1 VPADVLVIEDNEPD
15 MDLVTF
21 LLEEAGIDV
30 RMATDA
36 VGARR
41 ELARALPD
49 LVLMDMS
56 LGGSGGLDLV
66 AEIRRN
72 PATASLRIV
81 ALTAHAMRGDR
92 EYFLDRGCDG
102 YIAKPIDVKTFA
114 AEVRRLLPPQAN
126 REGQRP

>member
-1 VPADVLVIEDNEPD
+1 MRVSVLVIEDNEPD
-15 MDLVTF
+15 MDLVTY
-21 LLEEAGIDV
+21 LLEEAGFDV
-30 RMATDA
+30 RTAADA
-36 VGARR
+36 AGARR

-56 LGGSGGLDLV
+56 LGRSGGLDLV
-66 AEIRRN
+66 AELRRQ

-92 EYFLDRGCDG
+92 EHFLERGCDG
-102 YIAKPIDVKTFA
+102 YIAKPINVKTFA
-114 AEVRRLLPPQAN
+114 AEVRRLVPGEKG

>member
-1 VPADVLVIEDNEPD
+1 VRADVLVIEDNEPD

-21 LLEEAGIDV
+21 LLEEAGIGV
-30 RMATDA
+30 RTASDA
-36 VGARR
+36 AGARR

-56 LGGSGGLDLV
+56 LGESGGLELV
-66 AEIRRN
+66 AEIRRE

-102 YIAKPIDVKTFA
+102 YIAKPINVKTFA
-114 AEVRRLLPPQAN
+114 AEVRRLLPPETT